1 MSKSNM
7 DPTLDTLTYC
17 ITQLRL
23 QTGAVSSRNLF
34 SLFWRLEV
42 QDQGPAGW
50 VSHECA
56 LPGLLMA
63 VFSLVLIWQRESK
76 VSGIS
81 SYKD

>member
-17 ITQLRL
+17 ITQLRP

-50 VSHECA
+50 Y

>member
-1 MSKSNM
+1 M

-17 ITQLRL
+17 ITQLRP

-50 VSHECA
+50 VSRESA

-76 VSGIS
+76 VSGVS

>member
-50 VSHECA
+50 Y

-63 VFSLVLIWQRESK
+63 VFSLVLI
-76 VSGIS
+76 
-81 SYKD
+81 